1 MTMNARSL
9 SSIALASFLV
19 LTAACGSSTPAA
31 TTAAQPAEAFKRLTV
46 EEVAARIAAND
57 GKTFVFDDNNADR
70 FAKGHV
76 PGAKY
81 LPYKEV
87 AADKLPAD
95 KTAALVFYCYG
106 EECSACHQAATAA
119 LNLGYTN
126 VYIMPEG
133 ITGWEKKGQKVES

>member
-1 MTMNARSL
+1 MR
-9 SSIALASFLV
+9 SIALATLLV
-19 LTAACGSSTPAA
+19 LTACASSTPAA
-31 TTAAQPAEAFKRLTV
+31 HTANDGSQPAEAFKRLTV
-46 EEVAARIAAND
+46 EEVETRLAAND
-57 GKTFVFDDNNADR
+57 GRTFVFDDNDAER

-106 EECSACHQAATAA
+106 ESCSACHHAATAA
-119 LNLGYTN
+119 IGLGYTN

-133 ITGWEKKGQKVES
+133 ITGWEKKGKKVET

>member
-1 MTMNARSL
+1 MR
-9 SSIALASFLV
+9 SIALATLLA
-19 LTAACGSSTPAA
+19 LTALTACSKNAPPPESAQGS
-31 TTAAQPAEAFKRLTV
+31 QAEAFKRLTV
-46 EEVAARIAAND
+46 EEVASKIAAND
-57 GKTFVFDDNNADR
+57 GKTFVFDDNESAR

-81 LPYKEV
+81 LPFNEV

-95 KTAALVFYCYG
+95 KSATLIFYCYG
-106 EECSACHQAATAA
+106 ESCSACHQAATAA
-119 LNLGYTN
+119 LGLGYTN